1 MADAHEHSLLYLVK
15 QVELAVKSRLDE
27 VVAPFGL
34 TSNQYT
40 ALTVLHRNPGIT
52 AARLARNSFVRI
64 QSMAQLVEVLE
75 SRGLIRRE
83 RDVYNKRQNLI
94 SITEAGE
101 QVLEA
106 LQEPIRALEAEL
118 IDGLDDAEV
127 AQFEA
132 TLRHIRHAFGGSH
145 AH

>member
-1 MADAHEHSLLYLVK
+1 MADAHAHSLLYLVK
-15 QVELAVKSRLDE
+15 QVELAIKASLDE

-64 QSMAQLVEVLE
+64 QSMAQLVEALE
-75 SRGLIRRE
+75 DRGLIQRE
-83 RDVYNKRQNLI
+83 RDEHNKRQNLI
-94 SITEAGE
+94 SITEEGE
-101 QVLEA
+101 RVLDA
-106 LQEPIRALEAEL
+106 LAEPVAALEAQVIE
-118 IDGLDDAEV
+118 GLDDAEV
-127 AQFEA
+127 VEFIS